1 MKIARKILFAAL
13 VLPTLFSGCE
23 LLEGEPEEDE
33 QKVDNTTYSYK
44 FKCSVGAEKTI
55 QIPNRLSAACKS
67 NWEFYARTYGCNDAD
82 NFALAESRKRQCP

>member
-1 MKIARKILFAAL
+1 MKNGRKILFAAL
-13 VLPTLFSGCE
+13 ILPMLFSSCE
-23 LLEGEPEEDE
+23 LLEEEPEEDE
-33 QKVDNTTYSYK
+33 KIDNTTYSYK

-82 NFALAESRKRQCP
+82 NFALAETRKRQCP